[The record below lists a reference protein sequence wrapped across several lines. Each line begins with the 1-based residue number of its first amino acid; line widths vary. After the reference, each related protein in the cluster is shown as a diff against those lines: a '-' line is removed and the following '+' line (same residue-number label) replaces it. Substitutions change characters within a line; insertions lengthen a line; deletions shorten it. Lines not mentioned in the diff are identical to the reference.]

1 MSKENP
7 DAADAVAE
15 LKKGLGH
22 LFNAAKS
29 AVNDLPT
36 KNLED
41 AVLTG
46 VKEVGR
52 ALGNVKDTL
61 ESELLGKTEKASAPP
76 PAQPASASPTPA
88 APDPSATQAAA
99 ASEQMRIADDA
110 AQPAAA
116 TAVAAPP
123 PAAEPDV
130 GGGI

>member
-1 MSKENP
+1 MSKDNP
-7 DAADAVAE
+7 DAVEE

-36 KNLED
+36 KDLED

-61 ESELLGKTEKASAPP
+61 ETEFLGKHEKHDKTSSSQPAAAPSEAHSSSAPAASA
-76 PAQPASASPTPA
+76 TP
-88 APDPSATQAAA
+88 ATQAAA
-99 ASEQMRIADDA
+99 
-110 AQPAAA
+110 
-116 TAVAAPP
+116 
-123 PAAEPDV
+123 PDYGRRFTV
-130 GGGI
+130 LQIRPLDLHLGR